1 MAAADNLDSDE
12 GITGINITP
21 LVDIFLVLLILVMI
35 TSSLLDHRQIDVS
48 VPKAAAAGSEAPKAS
63 GLVMDLER
71 NIYLD
76 GQAMDSLSVLRRLS
90 EAVAADSSHQ
100 VLISADASL
109 IYQDVI
115 NLLDMVKVAGISQY
129 ALKVVRQP

>member
-1 MAAADNLDSDE
+1 MAATDNLESED

-35 TSSLLDHRQIDVS
+35 TSTMLDHRQIDVNI
-48 VPKAAAAGSEAPKAS
+48 PTAAQAGTEAPKAS

-71 NIYLD
+71 RLYLD
-76 GQAMDSLSVLRRLS
+76 GEALDSLSILYRLGESVRR
-90 EAVAADSSHQ
+90 DSSHQ
-100 VLISADASL
+100 VMISADAAL
-109 IYQDVI
+109 VYQDVI
-115 NLLDMVKVAGISQY
+115 NLLDLVKSAGIAQY